1 MRYSYFIKLLKY
13 LLISISFA
21 ILFLLVFKSISFDKK
36 TESLVS
42 FESQEFSAARQILS
56 KPLFIGIDKKKQPFR
71 ISAKKATR
79 MNTNQDVFNLE
90 EPEGEIETKSDKFF
104 MKGKFGVF
112 NNKDQI
118 LQIQGDVKLRNEN
131 SLNFNTSEAN
141 FDFKN
146 EILSGNKKI
155 VGKKDNST
163 IISEGFKMINKENKI
178 IFTGKSK
185 LILPGN

>member
-1 MRYSYFIKLLKY
+1 
-13 LLISISFA
+13 
-21 ILFLLVFKSISFDKK
+21 
-36 TESLVS
+36 
-42 FESQEFSAARQILS
+42 
-56 KPLFIGIDKKKQPFR
+56 
-71 ISAKKATR
+71 

-118 LQIQGDVKLRNEN
+118 LQIHGDVKLKNEN

-155 VGKKDNST
+155 VGEKR
-163 IISEGFKMINKENKI
+163 IIQQLFQKGSR
-178 IFTGKSK
+178 
-185 LILPGN
+185 